1 MAVYQVDVQMSI
13 PYAAGYAGRY
23 YWTWVYYV
31 LATNDTEA
39 ANRALSQTAN
49 QARSNTTTTV
59 HYHGYQITSPPR
71 SGIVTRA
78 YTPLDLAGLRATGAL
93 LPLENVMKQRM
104 YSGRALV
111 GWRFWREGFLETDA
125 DGQVWTLTALARS
138 QSKVDVMAEPGYV
151 CSLHG
156 AIIDSIVCDPR
167 VAMRQLRH
175 GTKRR
180 ARRVLT

>member
-1 MAVYQVDVQMSI
+1 MAVYQIDVQMSI
-13 PYAAGYAGRY
+13 PYAAGFGGRY

-31 LATNDTEA
+31 LASDDTQA
-39 ANRALSQTAN
+39 AVRAISQTEN
-49 QARSNTTTTV
+49 QARGFTTSTV

-78 YTPLDLAGLRATGAL
+78 YVPLNLAGLRTTGTL
-93 LPLENVMKQRM
+93 RPLENVMKQWM
-104 YSGRALV
+104 YSGKSLV

-125 DGQVWTLTALARS
+125 DGQLWTPTALARS
-138 QSKVDVMAEPGYV
+138 QSKADVLVAAGYV

-156 AIIDSIVCDPR
+156 AIIDSIVCDPVIR
-167 VAMRQLRH
+167 MRQLRH

-180 ARRVLT
+180 ARKVLT